1 MPTRPCRPR
10 PALIASAVALVLVAV
25 LGWEIVRTTPVRA
38 AVLAYTELLGAANRQ
53 DLAAVRRLCTA
64 RYLRAHPP
72 AAAPEGGVVGLPRNV
87 HPNFQA
93 WTQGPDVW
101 LCPTNRVGPIY
112 QFVREDGQ
120 WRFDGPI
127 GWLRSRGLIELER
140 DPSDPASG
148 PGSTNPRLP

>member
-1 MPTRPCRPR
+1 MKPARFARLRPVLV
-10 PALIASAVALVLVAV
+10 PAAAVVALAAV
-25 LGWEIVRTTPVRA
+25 LAWEIARTAPVRG

-72 AAAPEGGVVGLPRNV
+72 EGAPEGGVVGLPRNV
-87 HPNFQA
+87 HANFQA
-93 WTQGPDVW
+93 WRQGPHVW

-112 QFVREDGQ
+112 QFVREDGR

-127 GWLRSRGLIELER
+127 GWLGPRGQVELER
-140 DPSDPASG
+140 DSSDPESG
-148 PGSTNPRLP
+148 PGPD